1 MPNFT
6 LVGAG
11 AWVRDPGNCGEFY
24 KFWKYN
30 LSLRRTCPLR
40 HSYEIF
46 KFYVRFLA
54 AFLCYFARGSGG
66 ENIVMSTSV
75 CVSVCLS
82 VCLSASISLQSH
94 ARSLPIFLRM
104 LPMVM
109 ARSSSGRVT
118 KSQGEGAVLG
128 VFFPTDNALCGIAIA
143 FETHTKTAEP
153 IDMPFDM
160 MTRVGMC

>member
-54 AFLCYFARGSGG
+54 SFLCYFARGSGG

-82 VCLSASISLQSH
+82 VCLSVREHISAITCTIFTNFSAHVTYGYGSIL
-94 ARSLPIFLRM
+94 LRQGDEIS
-104 LPMVM
+104 
-109 ARSSSGRVT
+109 RGRGSFGGFSSPLTMHCV
-118 KSQGEGAVLG
+118 A
-128 VFFPTDNALCGIAIA
+128 
-143 FETHTKTAEP
+143 
-153 IDMPFDM
+153 
-160 MTRVGMC
+160 